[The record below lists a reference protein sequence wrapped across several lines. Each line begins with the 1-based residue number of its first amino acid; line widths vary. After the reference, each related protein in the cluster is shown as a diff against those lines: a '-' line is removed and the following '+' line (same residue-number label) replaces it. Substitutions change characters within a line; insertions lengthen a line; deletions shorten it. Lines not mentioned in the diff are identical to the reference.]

1 MQDTRILQTVSCG
14 VNCAHKIASVHTA
27 SDNALE
33 LGRKPGA
40 WNQVVIAYC
49 RVYDS
54 STVGFLSAQEIS
66 IGRVVS
72 EGWADFYFL

>member
-40 WNQVVIAYC
+40 WNQIVIAYC
-49 RVYDS
+49 RVYD
-54 STVGFLSAQEIS
+54 
-66 IGRVVS
+66 
-72 EGWADFYFL
+72 